1 MAAPTDRYS
10 NTLDLFFTCE
20 AFLQHCNITGPSKM
34 QKGLFS

>member
-1 MAAPTDRYS
+1 
-10 NTLDLFFTCE
+10 LDLFFTCE